1 MQNPRNHASTC
12 DGVGVASCFRAS
24 HFEAKTAIEWSATT
38 KKRRCE
44 TFSDKTL
51 GDETLSEHPEGY
63 DYPQSDDSEAS
74 CSTST
79 DSGSH
84 DSDSPSWMQDADFE
98 HECDVDYQ
106 WDHHTHQ
113 CDHTEVESNE
123 ESYIE
128 FDHDHN
134 EAFAEVVEAL
144 SDDL

>member
-1 MQNPRNHASTC
+1 MELELLPVSVPRPLKRKQPLN
-12 DGVGVASCFRAS
+12 GRPQ
-24 HFEAKTAIEWSATT
+24 
-38 KKRRCE
+38 KKSRCE

-51 GDETLSEHPEGY
+51 GDETLSEHPEGC

-98 HECDVDYQ
+98 HECDIDYQ

-113 CDHTEVESNE
+113 CDHTEVETMR
-123 ESYIE
+123 SYT
-128 FDHDHN
+128 
-134 EAFAEVVEAL
+134 L
-144 SDDL
+144 SSIMITTRLSLKWLRNSVMIFEW